1 MSMPLTNSKKKKK
14 STSLVTVVSVFDIFG
29 HFIFDKDDIYV
40 NHTAGKLSFFFKVI
54 H

>member
-29 HFIFDKDDIYV
+29 HFIFDKDDICEPY
-40 NHTAGKLSFFFKVI
+40 SREIEFFFFF
-54 H
+54 